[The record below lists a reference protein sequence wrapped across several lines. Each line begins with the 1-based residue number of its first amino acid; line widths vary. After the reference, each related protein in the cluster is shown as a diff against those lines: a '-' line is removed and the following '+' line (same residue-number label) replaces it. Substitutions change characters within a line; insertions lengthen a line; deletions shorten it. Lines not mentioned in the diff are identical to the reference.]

1 MIGPHQKTMASPAQD
16 TPTSS
21 ALGVR
26 FEQTLWGEVLAAGQP
41 DRPDSA
47 RALERLCQV
56 YWYPIYAYLRRRGFD
71 RHEAKDF
78 TQGFFF
84 YLVKKNVVQSADPGK
99 GRFRS
104 FLLGSL
110 KNFVSNEQ
118 GRERALKRGG
128 DRQFIS
134 LDEELAEGR
143 YTHEPVDNRSPEKL
157 FDRRWALTVLD
168 ETGRRLEKEFRKAGA
183 EKEFAELKS
192 FLNSD
197 RGLAYAELATRMNR
211 SEVALRST
219 VSRMRKRFRELLVEA
234 IRETVSGP
242 DELEAELNHLKAALR
257 EA

>member
-1 MIGPHQKTMASPAQD
+1 MDSQTQE

-21 ALGVR
+21 ALGAR
-26 FEQTLWGEVLAAGQP
+26 FEQTLWSEVLAAGQTE
-41 DRPDSA
+41 RPDSA

-71 RHEAKDF
+71 RHEAKDL

-84 YLVKKNVVQSADPGK
+84 YLIRKNVVQAADPEK

-110 KNFVSNEQ
+110 KNFVSNEE
-118 GRERALKRGG
+118 GRQRALKRGG
-128 DRQFIS
+128 DTQLLS

-143 YTHEPVDNRSPEKL
+143 YVHEPKDTQSPEKL

-168 ETGRRLEKEFRKAGA
+168 EAGRRLEKEFKETGTER
-183 EKEFAELKS
+183 EFAELKS
-192 FLNSD
+192 FLSND
-197 RGLAYAELATRMNR
+197 RGLAYAELAVRLNR

-219 VSRMRKRFRELLVEA
+219 VSRMRKRFREFLLEV
-234 IRETVSGP
+234 IKETVS
-242 DELEAELNHLKAALR
+242 DASQVEAEMNHLKAALR
-257 EA
+257 EG